1 MSVLF
6 SLVIASGVD
15 PAATWFQ
22 KRKIPRVLGVIFV
35 YLIAFSFLGGMFYLI
50 IPNTFKE
57 LTSFADNLPSY
68 LEKPFEA
75 GTVDKILGNL
85 PSFARDALGG
95 FLSNISDYISSF
107 SVGFFGIASAA
118 VGGAV
123 SFVLIIVLSFYLS
136 MQENGVEKFLKDS
149 YSGQARKLCRR
160 LVAEME
166 KENRSVASWPDIA
179 RLYRRRFGVYRA
191 YFIAG

>member
-1 MSVLF
+1 MSEKFSITITTGAVIKIIAVLIMVVFVYFIRDIMMSVLF

-22 KRKIPRVLGVIFV
+22 KRKIPRVLAVIFV

-57 LTSFADNLPSY
+57 LASFADNFPVY

-75 GTVDKILGNL
+75 GTVDKIFGNL
-85 PSFARDALGG
+85 PSFIRDALGG

-107 SVGFFGIASAA
+107 STGFFGIASHR
-118 VGGAV
+118 GGR
-123 SFVLIIVLSFYLS
+123 SGIVYSHNCPVFLSI
-136 MQENGVEKFLKDS
+136 NAGKRGGKFLEDS
-149 YSGQARKLCRR
+149 YSGQA
-160 LVAEME
+160 
-166 KENRSVASWPDIA
+166 
-179 RLYRRRFGVYRA
+179 
-191 YFIAG
+191 

>member
-15 PAATWFQ
+15 PNATWFQ
-22 KRKIPRVLGVIFV
+22 KRKIPRVLVVIFV

-68 LEKPFEA
+68 LEKPFET
-75 GTVDKILGNL
+75 GTVDKIFGNL
-85 PSFARDALGG
+85 PSFVRDALGG
-95 FLSNISDYISSF
+95 FLGNIADYVSSF

-123 SFVLIIVLSFYLS
+123 SFILIIVLSFYLS
-136 MQENGVEKFLKDS
+136 MQENGVENFLKIVIPP
-149 YSGQARKLCRR
+149 ARKLRRR
-160 LVAEME
+160 LMAKME
-166 KENRSVASWPDIA
+166 KENRIMAPRSDIA
-179 RLYRRRFGVYRA
+179 RFYRWRFGVYRA
-191 YFIAG
+191 YFDAG